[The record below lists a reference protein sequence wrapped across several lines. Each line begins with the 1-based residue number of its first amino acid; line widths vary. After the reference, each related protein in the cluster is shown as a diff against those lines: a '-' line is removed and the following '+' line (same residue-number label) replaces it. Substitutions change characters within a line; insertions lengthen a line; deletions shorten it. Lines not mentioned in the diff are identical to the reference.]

1 MKRQI
6 ASQRCRE
13 YLGGLLKSCGLVAK
27 GTRRLFLYAPRGTSA
42 ANAADE
48 SMQRIF
54 YPRSVV
60 VIGVSERPENLARL
74 IIANLQAF
82 GYKGRIY
89 AVGTR
94 KGTVQGIPIVSSLDE
109 IPDGLDL
116 AVILTPAATVPELM
130 EACGRK
136 GIHQVVVESG
146 GFSEFS
152 EEGRRL
158 EQQLLEVAHRWNM
171 RLVGPNCISVVNH
184 EIGLCLPFA
193 PISPTTARLGPAS
206 VVSQSGGVSV
216 TYMDLLCQAGVGIN
230 KAVSIGN
237 KADLDETDYLSYLLQ
252 DPGTQIICLYL
263 ESISDGRELLRLA
276 RSSTKPIIVHKA
288 NRGQASQHAAFSHTA
303 ALADD
308 DRIVTAAFRQAGIFR
323 SEDFRDSVAMAQGLS
338 LPPVHGNNLVII
350 SRSGGHAVIAADA
363 AERYGFRLMPLP
375 NEFLEQAGSL
385 LRTDVITLANPIDL
399 GVIFDFDLYA
409 RIVEEC
415 LRILS
420 PDAVLLINTFSLV
433 EAESAHRLAKRVEEI
448 VKKSGRPIAF
458 CVYSQGDEKQMTQHH
473 TNLPVF
479 AEIEDALRGLAAS
492 RDWNSRHTR
501 PLETTLEARDAPP
514 KKGTAQFLSEPGVL
528 TADRALSLC
537 EAYNVQIAPFETADS
552 PDAAVQAADRL
563 GYPVALKVLAAEHV
577 HKSEVGGVALGLTD
591 GAAIKREAEAMLGR
605 VTHPAKLMVQRMV
618 GGGLEM
624 ILGGKRDRTFGP
636 VAMLGLGGI
645 FVEAFD
651 DVALRVAPLS
661 RADAQEMVEEIRG
674 KRLLEGFRGRPPLDR
689 EALIKAITSISTM
702 LTENPGIAEIDVNP
716 LLVLENGAVALDAR
730 VLINSKQVN

>member
-1 MKRQI
+1 
-6 ASQRCRE
+6 
-13 YLGGLLKSCGLVAK
+13 
-27 GTRRLFLYAPRGTSA
+27 
-42 ANAADE
+42 
-48 SMQRIF
+48 MQRIF

-82 GYKGRIY
+82 RYKGQLY
-89 AVGTR
+89 AVGRR
-94 KGTVQGIPIVSSLDE
+94 KGIVSGIPIAMSLDE
-109 IPDGLDL
+109 VPDGLDL

-130 EACGRK
+130 ESCGRK
-136 GIHQVVVESG
+136 GIHRVVVESG

-158 EQQLLEVAHRWNM
+158 EEQLLEIAHRWDM
-171 RLVGPNCISVVNH
+171 HLVGPNCISVVNQ

-193 PISPTTARLGPAS
+193 PISPDTAKLGPAS
-206 VVSQSGGVSV
+206 VISQSGGVSV
-216 TYMDLLCQAGVGIN
+216 TYMDLLCTSGVGVN

-252 DPGTQIICLYL
+252 DPGTQIICIYL

-288 NRGQASQHAAFSHTA
+288 NRSQASQRVAFSHTA

-308 DRIVTAAFRQAGIFR
+308 DRIVSAAFRQVGIFR
-323 SEDFRDSVAMAQGLS
+323 SEDFRESVAIAQGLA
-338 LPPVHGNNLVII
+338 LPPVRGNKLVII

-363 AERYGFRLMPLP
+363 AERYGFRLTPLP
-375 NEFLEQAGSL
+375 SEFIERSHALF
-385 LRTDVITLANPIDL
+385 RTDVINLANPIDL

-409 RIVEEC
+409 LIVEEC

-433 EAESAHRLAKRVEEI
+433 EAERAHRLARRVEEI
-448 VKKSGRPIAF
+448 VKESGRPIAF
-458 CVYSQGDEKQMTQHH
+458 CVYSQGDEKQMTQRH

-492 RDWNSRHTR
+492 RDWYSRR
-501 PLETTLEARDAPP
+501 ARAIET
-514 KKGTAQFLSEPGVL
+514 GTAMSAQGPKEAPQFLSGSAVL
-528 TADRALSLC
+528 TADQALSLC
-537 EAYNVQIAPFETADS
+537 QVYDIQIAPFEVAND
-552 PDAAVQAADRL
+552 PEAAVQAADRL
-563 GYPVALKVLAAEHV
+563 GYPVALKVLSTEHI
-577 HKSEVGGVALGLTD
+577 HKSDAGGVALGLAD
-591 GAAIKREAEAMLGR
+591 GAAIRREAEAMLTR
-605 VTHPAKLMVQRMV
+605 ITHPARLMVQRMV
-618 GGGLEM
+618 GGGLEV
-624 ILGGKRDRTFGP
+624 ILGGKRDRGFGP

-651 DVALRVAPLS
+651 DVAFRVAPLS
-661 RADAQEMVEEIRG
+661 RADAREMVEEIRG
-674 KRLLEGFRGRPPLDR
+674 KRLLEGVRGKPSLDR
-689 EALIKAITSISTM
+689 DALIKALMSISSM
-702 LTENPGIAEIDVNP
+702 LTENPAIAEIDVNP

-730 VLINSKQVN
+730 VLVDRKQVA